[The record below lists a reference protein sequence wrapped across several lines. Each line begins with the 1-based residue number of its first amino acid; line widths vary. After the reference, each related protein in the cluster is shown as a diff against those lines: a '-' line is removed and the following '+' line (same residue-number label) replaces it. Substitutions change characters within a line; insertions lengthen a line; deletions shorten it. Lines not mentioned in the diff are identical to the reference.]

1 MLKLELESCCL
12 KQELNEYLAKPENS
26 NILKQVQSGEKIYSD
41 SLGWHQVKRWA
52 GEDNLARIE
61 KIAAEIR
68 KKADVFVLIG
78 VGGSN
83 NAARAVVK
91 ALHRK
96 GCPEIIYS
104 GNTLSPIEINC
115 MLKKIEGKSVYINC
129 IAKNFETLE
138 PGASFKILRRL
149 LAQKYGSEAKKR
161 IIATGTVGSELEK
174 LCEKEGYTF
183 LEFPADIG
191 GRYSAMTNV
200 GLLPM
205 AVAGIDIRS
214 LVAGAQEMESNLKK
228 TGPLENEA
236 YQYACFRKLCW
247 DKGYRVEILSSF
259 DTRLRWF
266 YKWWIQL
273 FAESEGK
280 DGKGIFPSAAEYSE
294 ELHSMGQYVQDGT
307 PFLFETFINIL
318 NMEDTDPIVSD
329 GIQDGFDY
337 LNGKGFLE
345 VNLSAYEATRKAHS
359 KRVPCIEIQLDTMD
373 AKCFGELFYFFQFA
387 CYISCRLQGVNPF
400 NQPGVEAYKKEMF
413 RILKNN

>member
-1 MLKLELESCCL
+1 MLKLELESCFL
-12 KQELNEYLAKPENS
+12 KQELNEYLAKPENN
-26 NILKQVQSGEKIYSD
+26 NILKQVQSGEKIYGD
-41 SLGWHQVKRWA
+41 SLGWHKVKHWA
-52 GEDNLARIE
+52 GENTLARIE

-83 NAARAVVK
+83 NAARAVIK
-91 ALHRK
+91 ALHKK

-115 MLKKIEGKSVYINC
+115 MLEKIKGKSIYINC

-138 PGASFKILRRL
+138 PGVSFKILRRL
-149 LAQKYGSEAKKR
+149 LFQKYGSEAKKR
-161 IIATGTVGSELEK
+161 ILATGTIGSNLEK

-183 LEFPADIG
+183 LEFPTDIG

-205 AVAGIDIRS
+205 AVAGINIRS
-214 LVAGAQEMESNLKK
+214 LVAGAQEMESNLKR

-337 LNGKGFLE
+337 LDGKGFLE
-345 VNLSAYEATRKAHS
+345 VNFSAYEATRKAHS
-359 KRVPCIEIQLDTMD
+359 KRVPCIEIQLDSID